1 MITIS
6 NRSFDEE
13 RALYNLKDAQVFNC
27 TFAGEKDGESVLKES
42 SFVEISNCSFSLRYP
57 LWHCDNFI
65 LKDCHLDNLTRAPI
79 WYSKKG
85 LIKDSKIEGIKCLRE
100 SSDIVIK
107 NSVAISPEFCW
118 RCENIEIDN
127 CDITSEYLMFE
138 CKNVKVNGLKMS
150 GKYSFQYVKDAT
162 FENCVFD
169 TKDAFWHGKN
179 ITVKNSVLKGEY
191 LGWYSENL
199 TLINCEIEGTQPLC
213 YCKNLKL
220 IDCKMT
226 NCDLSFEY
234 SSVNA
239 TILGEIDSVKNVL
252 RGKIVA
258 DKIGQVIVDDYKY
271 KPKAKIIAKS
281 GK

>member
-1 MITIS
+1 
-6 NRSFDEE
+6 
-13 RALYNLKDAQVFNC
+13 
-27 TFAGEKDGESVLKES
+27 
-42 SFVEISNCSFSLRYP
+42 
-57 LWHCDNFI
+57 
-65 LKDCHLDNLTRAPI
+65 
-79 WYSKKG
+79 
-85 LIKDSKIEGIKCLRE
+85 
-100 SSDIVIK
+100 
-107 NSVAISPEFCW
+107 
-118 RCENIEIDN
+118 
-127 CDITSEYLMFE
+127 
-138 CKNVKVNGLKMS
+138 
-150 GKYSFQYVKDAT
+150 
-162 FENCVFD
+162 
-169 TKDAFWHGKN
+169 WHGKN

-199 TLINCEIEGTQPLC
+199 TLINCQIEGTQPLC

-239 TILGEIDSVKNVL
+239 KILGEVDSVKNVL

-271 KPKAKIIAKS
+271 KPKAKIIVKS